1 MDNLITEGISMMFQP
16 QQVWLALDPIDM
28 RVGIDGLSLR
38 VQQAL
43 GKPPCD
49 GSAYAFCNKR
59 GTRLKLLVW
68 DGNGVWLSL
77 RRLHRGSFVW
87 PRGSDAACILDQAQ
101 WEWLTAGVDW
111 QRLSAKPMAHW
122 RV

>member
-1 MDNLITEGISMMFQP
+1 MMLKP
-16 QQVWLALDPIDM
+16 EQVWLAVGATDM
-28 RVGIDGLSLR
+28 RLGIDGLSLR
-38 VQQAL
+38 VQEAL
-43 GKPPCD
+43 GQAPCD

-68 DGNGVWLSL
+68 DGAGVWLSV

-87 PRGSDAACILDQAQ
+87 PRAGDTVWVLDSAQ
-101 WEWLTAGVDW
+101 WAWLTAGVDW
-111 QRLSAKPMAHW
+111 QRLSAQPMAAW

>member
-1 MDNLITEGISMMFQP
+1 MTLKPE
-16 QQVWLALDPIDM
+16 QVWLAVGATDM
-28 RVGIDGLSLR
+28 RLGIDGLSLR
-38 VQQAL
+38 VQEAL

-68 DGNGVWLSL
+68 DGSGVWLSV

-87 PRGSDAACILDQAQ
+87 PRVGDTVWVLDQAQ
-101 WEWLTAGVDW
+101 WIWLTAGVDW
-111 QRLSAKPMAHW
+111 QRLSAKPMATW